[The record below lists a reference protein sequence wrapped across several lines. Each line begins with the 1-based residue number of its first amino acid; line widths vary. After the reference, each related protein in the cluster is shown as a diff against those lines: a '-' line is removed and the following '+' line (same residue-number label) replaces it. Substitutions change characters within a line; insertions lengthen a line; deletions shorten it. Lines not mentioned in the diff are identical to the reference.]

1 MSADAQRA
9 RIVKALN
16 LTPLVPLVN
25 DAWLALSE
33 MCQRQQRQDEEIE
46 RLRGQMALLKE
57 EGDVFLRNLRASQAR
72 VQQLEDAL
80 REAADRFAAIA
91 QGKTADMHEA
101 VAARAEQAA
110 RAALD
115 ETEVLNDRI

>member
-1 MSADAQRA
+1 MSADAQWEALERGLLFRQGPTYEAFTALRA
-9 RIVKALN
+9 
-16 LTPLVPLVN
+16 
-25 DAWLALSE
+25 
-33 MCQRQQRQDEEIE
+33 RQQRQDEEIE
-46 RLRGQMALLKE
+46 RLREANVSQSRYSSE
-57 EGDVFLRNLRASQAR
+57 QFVRAQEAEAR